1 MKKYLVGILLTMFA
15 VSAMAAPELRALPW
29 QTAVRVG
36 ASHCIEFS
44 YKDLT
49 ETATNTVMVFTNTIT
64 APASV
69 EFIGMVMDP
78 AFDSKSVT
86 NALSMTMSCGISGAT
101 TKWLSAKQV
110 CYDGTEI
117 KTSFGTKYSGT
128 ATVALTLTTN
138 RVSSTTYTHGVAE
151 GVATSTV
158 YFVSGATGASTVTIA
173 SPLVQEQT
181 SDIAIVTTFNELGG
195 TLYSHSQ
202 LASGKV
208 RLFFR
213 VFTPNLE

>member
-78 AFDSKSVT
+78 AFDSESVT
-86 NALSMTMSCGISGAT
+86 NALSMTVSCGISGAT
-101 TKWLSAKQV
+101 TKWLSARQV
-110 CYDGTEI
+110 AYDGTEI

-128 ATVALTLTTN
+128 ATVALTLVTN
-138 RVSSTTYTHGVAE
+138 RVVIANGTSTTY
-151 GVATSTV
+151 
-158 YFVSGATGASTVTIA
+158 FVTGATGASTVTIA

-181 SDIAIVTTFNELGG
+181 ANIAIVTTFNTLGD
-195 TLYSHSQ
+195 YSHSQ
-202 LASGKV
+202 LAQGKI

-213 VFTPNLE
+213 VFTPSLE